1 MLSMKSVTYMVS
13 VIVLG
18 LCLSPRHDLARAAEQ
33 IKFAMTAEHWTT
45 TGEVEFVQRDGYDA
59 LQLNP
64 GNSAAHKM
72 TGQAV
77 LNDFTFRNGTIEYDV
92 EPLGSMG
99 AGIGFRRRDKD
110 TYEDF
115 YLRPRAN
122 CSEAADCT
130 QYAPQT
136 HGVLLWDLFPQYQ
149 APAPLREGEWNHIK
163 LVISGQ
169 RMNVFINGG
178 KSPTLKIGRLEGD
191 AQEGGLLLQGPGL
204 FANLSVIPDAVEGL
218 PAEPEKDATAEDH
231 HFVRNWQLAPYSALP
246 ADKEPSATDLP
257 APSAAW
263 LPLAAERSGL
273 VNISRQYGLPLT
285 RPDRAV
291 AWLRTT
297 IISDKIQ
304 SKKVNFGWSR
314 EVWVFVNGSL
324 VYADKNLYQPPT
336 ARKTPDGRCSLEN
349 GSFQLPLKAGANEVS
364 VAVAN
369 NFYGWG
375 LILRLDDVD
384 GVQFMQP

>member
-1 MLSMKSVTYMVS
+1 MKSVAYILS
-13 VIVLG
+13 AIVLG
-18 LCLSPRHDLARAAEQ
+18 LCLSVRYDSANAAEQ
-33 IKFAMTAEHWTT
+33 IKFPMAANRWTT
-45 TGEVEFVQRDGYDA
+45 TGEAEFVQHDGRDA
-59 LQLNP
+59 LQLKP
-64 GNSAAHKM
+64 GNYAEHKM
-72 TGQAV
+72 TGQAM

-92 EPLGSMG
+92 EPLGNMG

-115 YLRPRAN
+115 YLRPRPN

-136 HGVLLWDLFPQYQ
+136 HGVLLWDLFPQFQ

-169 RMNVFINGG
+169 RMNIFINGA
-178 KSPTLKIGRLEGD
+178 KSPTLKVGRLEGD
-191 AQEGGLLLQGPGL
+191 AQEGGLLLQGPGF
-204 FANLSVIPDAVEGL
+204 FANLSVTPDAVEGL
-218 PAEPEKDATAEDH
+218 AAEPEKDATAVDR
-231 HFVRNWQLAPYSALP
+231 HFVRNWQLSPYSALP
-246 ADKEPSATDLP
+246 ADKEPSSADLP

-263 LPLAAERSGL
+263 LPLVAERGGL
-273 VNISRQYGLPLT
+273 VNISRQYGLPFA

-291 AWLRTT
+291 AWLKTT

-349 GSFQLPLKAGANEVS
+349 GSFQLPLRAGANEVA

-375 LILRLDDVD
+375 LILRFDDLD
-384 GVQFMQP
+384 GVQVAQK

>member
-1 MLSMKSVTYMVS
+1 
-13 VIVLG
+13 
-18 LCLSPRHDLARAAEQ
+18 
-33 IKFAMTAEHWTT
+33 
-45 TGEVEFVQRDGYDA
+45 
-59 LQLNP
+59 
-64 GNSAAHKM
+64 
-72 TGQAV
+72 
-77 LNDFTFRNGTIEYDV
+77 
-92 EPLGSMG
+92 MG

-115 YLRPRAN
+115 YLRPRPN

-169 RMNVFINGG
+169 RMNVFINGT

-231 HFVRNWQLAPYSALP
+231 HFVRKWQLAPYSALP
-246 ADKEPSATDLP
+246 AGKEPSATDLP

-263 LPLAAERSGL
+263 LPLTAERSGL

-297 IISDKIQ
+297 ITSDKIQ

-384 GVQFMQP
+384 GFRLV

>member
-1 MLSMKSVTYMVS
+1 MKSVSPILS

-18 LCLSPRHDLARAAEQ
+18 LCLSAGHESARAAEQ
-33 IKFAMTAEHWTT
+33 IKFAMTADHWTT
-45 TGEVEFVQRDGYDA
+45 TGEVEFVQHNGRDA
-59 LQLNP
+59 LQLKP
-64 GNSAAHKM
+64 GNSAAQKM

-115 YLRPRAN
+115 YLRPRPN
-122 CSEAADCT
+122 CSEATDCT

-169 RMNVFINGG
+169 RMNVFINGA

-204 FANLSVIPDAVEGL
+204 FADLSVTPDAVEGL
-218 PAEPEKDATAEDH
+218 SAQPEKDATAEDR

-263 LPLAAERSGL
+263 LSLAAERSGL
-273 VNISRQYGLPLT
+273 VNITRQYGLPFA

-291 AWLRTT
+291 AWLKTT

-314 EVWVFVNGSL
+314 EVWVFVNGRP
-324 VYADKNLYQPPT
+324 VYADKNMYQPPT
-336 ARKTPDGRCSLEN
+336 ARKKPDGRCSLEN
-349 GSFQLPLKAGANEVS
+349 GSFQLPLKAGANEVT

-375 LILRLDDVD
+375 LILRLDDVH
-384 GVQFMQP
+384 GVQFAQR